1 MLEENSDRGS
11 SAYETQRM
19 KRIMK
24 QFLLDGIDLTDR
36 SQHSQV
42 NQYIL
47 IGSIGK
53 GQHGTVSKAVD
64 ISVDGN
70 GSLVAVKKLLRKNKK
85 TDRFQKLRA
94 PHPRHSSQH
103 PPVVNKILTHEQ
115 QIMQEIRIM
124 KQCNHPNVV
133 SLYEVINDPLSRK
146 IYIVMEYL
154 GGGEIKWMTG
164 KESPRP
170 TLAVE
175 QTRRIMR
182 DAILGLEYL
191 HSRGIVHRDIKPAN
205 LLWTEDRSQ
214 VKIADFG
221 VSHATVV
228 EEFKHSQADSRH
240 VFDELARMAG
250 TPAFLAPELVY
261 VPPDGETEVPSQR
274 PPITKAIDIWALG
287 VTMYCLL
294 FAKTPFDAP
303 DASISPLAR
312 EHQLYAAI
320 REKDFAVAQTM
331 GCDRVPTGGRH
342 PEEGTR
348 GYTII
353 HLLDHLMEKDP
364 TERIEMAEIKNYP
377 WFTQDVTSSWIMP
390 QLSLEPPVEVV
401 EPVEQAPEPAVTST
415 WTRLLRLPLV
425 RSRKSSSDRSHPR
438 QHRKRGVQDIGTR
451 SFPSSRSSRR
461 GSFPNHHGDPEDT
474 PLEPRSRK
482 DSRRSKHSAD
492 SDGKRVS
499 STNHDR
505 PKSREELLGADCT
518 ACPPAR
524 NRSRQTLAPNND
536 AMSSRSSNINLEDR
550 PPSSLRQRV
559 AGWMGLHRRSSR
571 QSSIGASPIPSSSK
585 VNGRA
590 SGQQLSRSYAA
601 AQPSVHD
608 HFQPF
613 SERRATSWG
622 DIHDEVV
629 SVDST
634 CTELDFQSQ
643 FVGAGGVGVVEV
655 VRANSST
662 SFYSSS
668 DSSVGGG
675 ETPQPVLPPHIL
687 VVDDRATTI
696 PSVADPAGTNGA
708 PPRQHGI
715 SPLAGSPLNN
725 GVPLTNGSVHSNSSP
740 YGSEG
745 SRGSRSDESLRDEK
759 YEGDQFEEDDG
770 SDSDEGI
777 EIQTGRRH
785 ATSSIGS
792 SPPSSPPL
800 VKVTS

>member
-1 MLEENSDRGS
+1 MLDENTDREGS
-11 SAYETQRM
+11 AREAERI
-19 KRIMK
+19 KRILK
-24 QFLLDGIDLTDR
+24 QFLQQNIDLTDR
-36 SQHSQV
+36 RKNPQV
-42 NQYIL
+42 NQYIF
-47 IGSIGK
+47 IDNIGK
-53 GQHGTVSKAVD
+53 GQHGVVFKAVD
-64 ISVDGN
+64 ISVGGN
-70 GSLVAVKKLLRKNKK
+70 GCLVAVKKLWRKDKK
-85 TDRFQKLRA
+85 SERFNKLRA
-94 PHPRHSSQH
+94 PFPRHSSQH
-103 PPVVNKILTHEQ
+103 PPVVNKILTHEE

-124 KQCNHPNVV
+124 KKCHHPNVV
-133 SLYEVINDPLSRK
+133 SLYDVINDPLSRK
-146 IYIVMEYL
+146 IYIIMEYL
-154 GGGEIKWMTG
+154 GGGEVKWKSG
-164 KESPRP
+164 ENQP
-170 TLAVE
+170 TLALE

-191 HSRGIVHRDIKPAN
+191 HSQGIVHRDIKPAN

-228 EEFKHSQADSRH
+228 EEFKNSQADSRH

-261 VPPDGETEVPSQR
+261 VTPDGETDVPSQR
-274 PPITKAIDIWALG
+274 PRITKAIDIWALG

-294 FAKTPFDAP
+294 FGKTPFDAP
-303 DASISPLAR
+303 DTNLPPLAR
-312 EHQLYAAI
+312 EQQLYVAI
-320 REKDFAVAQTM
+320 RDKDFTVALTM
-331 GCDRVPTGGRH
+331 GSDRISTGGRH

-364 TERIEMAEIKNYP
+364 TERIEMGEIKNYP

-390 QLSLEPPVEVV
+390 QLSPEP
-401 EPVEQAPEPAVTST
+401 APEPVVTST

-425 RSRKSSSDRSHPR
+425 RSRKSSSDRAHPR
-438 QHRKRGVQDIGTR
+438 QHRKRGVQDVGTR
-451 SFPSSRSSRR
+451 SVPSSRSSRR
-461 GSFPNHHGDPEDT
+461 GSIISHHGDPDGN

-482 DSRRSKHSAD
+482 DSRRSKRSAD
-492 SDGKRVS
+492 GDKKRVS

-505 PKSREELLGADCT
+505 QKPLDMLLGADCT

-524 NRSRQTLAPNND
+524 SRSRQNLATNND
-536 AMSSRSSNINLEDR
+536 ARSSRSSNINLEER

-559 AGWMGLHRRSSR
+559 AGWMGLHRLSSR
-571 QSSIGASPIPSSSK
+571 QSTIGSRPIPSSSTVYGK
-585 VNGRA
+585 A

-613 SERRATSWG
+613 SERRATSYG
-622 DIHDEVV
+622 DLPSGHGVA

-634 CTELDFQSQ
+634 MTELDIQSQ
-643 FVGAGGVGVVEV
+643 FVGAGGVGAVEV
-655 VRANSST
+655 VRANSSN

-668 DSSVGGG
+668 ESSVGDDS
-675 ETPQPVLPPHIL
+675 TPQRVLPHIL

-696 PSVADPAGTNGA
+696 PSVADPAGGISGV
-708 PPRQHGI
+708 PSRQHGV
-715 SPLAGSPLNN
+715 SPLAGSPLGN
-725 GVPLTNGSVHSNSSP
+725 GVPLMNGSVHSNSSP

-745 SRGSRSDESLRDEK
+745 TRASRS
-759 YEGDQFEEDDG
+759 EGDQSEEEEG

-777 EIQTGRRH
+777 EIQAGRRH
-785 ATSSIGS
+785 TTSSTLRS
-792 SPPSSPPL
+792 SPPSSPP
-800 VKVTS
+800 S